1 VTDAKTRTNI
11 SSGSPFEP
19 LRGYSRAVQIGN
31 QVFISGTTAMSNQGE
46 VKHPGNAYEQTKE
59 IILAVKSLLSARGFR
74 LEDVVT
80 TRLFVTNIV
89 DWDDYARAH
98 QEFFASTLPT
108 SSIVQVAKLV
118 DPRLVIEM
126 EFMAIGGTGPAE
138 HVRVELAR

>member
-1 VTDAKTRTNI
+1 
-11 SSGSPFEP
+11 
-19 LRGYSRAVQIGN
+19 
-31 QVFISGTTAMSNQGE
+31 MSNHGA

-59 IILAVKSLLSARGFR
+59 ILTAVKSLLLARGFR

-89 DWDDYARAH
+89 AWDDYARAH
-98 QEFFASTLPT
+98 QEFFRSTMPT

-126 EFMAIGGTGPAE
+126 EFMAIRGTSAAE
-138 HVRVELAR
+138 SVRVDLVR